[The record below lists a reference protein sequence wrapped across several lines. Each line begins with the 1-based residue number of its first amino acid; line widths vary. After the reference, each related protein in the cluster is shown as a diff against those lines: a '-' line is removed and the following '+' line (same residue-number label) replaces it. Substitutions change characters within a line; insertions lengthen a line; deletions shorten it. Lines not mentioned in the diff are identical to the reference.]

1 MANFLIRSIHQRL
14 ANVNSIV
21 VAQLVERSLPTPEVR
36 GLNPA
41 IGKIYIEQ
49 LLSTV
54 LKIEAGNGP
63 FLETNVHSPSY
74 HVAEDDQCVISA
86 KGKQVC
92 KKCRYI
98 KCLSIGMNPKFVLTD
113 SEKRTRF
120 EKFFKKKDETKK
132 KKATKRRKNTKR

>member
-1 MANFLIRSIHQRL
+1 MAH
-14 ANVNSIV
+14 
-21 VAQLVERSLPTPEVR
+21 
-36 GLNPA
+36 
-41 IGKIYIEQ
+41 
-49 LLSTV
+49 
-54 LKIEAGNGP
+54 
-63 FLETNVHSPSY
+63 LETNVHSPSY
-74 HVAEDDQCVISA
+74 HVAEDDQCVITA